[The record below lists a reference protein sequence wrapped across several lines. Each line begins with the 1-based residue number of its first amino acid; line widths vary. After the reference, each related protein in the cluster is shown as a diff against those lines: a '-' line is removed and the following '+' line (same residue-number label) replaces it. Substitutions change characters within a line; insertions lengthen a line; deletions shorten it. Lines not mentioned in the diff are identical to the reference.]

1 MSRGRVDLTESAAVM
16 VRRRLEDWAEAVR
29 SHDLERLIAY
39 HVDDF
44 VYFDVPPPTQV
55 RGLAGYRDSWPPFF
69 DYIGDNGT
77 FELSE
82 LEVAAGD
89 VAFGHAILR
98 VRGAFESRTGQV
110 RLTVG
115 LRRIDGEWWI
125 SHEQHSAPYIAVRS
139 GQ

>member
-1 MSRGRVDLTESAAVM
+1 M

-69 DYIGDNGT
+69 
-77 FELSE
+77 
-82 LEVAAGD
+82 
-89 VAFGHAILR
+89 AILR